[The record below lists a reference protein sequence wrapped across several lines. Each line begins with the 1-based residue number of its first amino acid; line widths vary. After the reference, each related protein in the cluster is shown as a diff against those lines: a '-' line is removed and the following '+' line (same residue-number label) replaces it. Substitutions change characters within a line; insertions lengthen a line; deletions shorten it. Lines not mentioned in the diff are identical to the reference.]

1 MFYPLLA
8 ALSFA
13 PAALADSPVGCRNY
27 ALEPNMLVELEEEA
41 SIGALTDVQ
50 KECLEKS
57 YKAAKEQTVKNK
69 ISRVLLVNAYAYDT
83 SYWAGLVQRHLD
95 EVDRSDPDIAY
106 LYSFY
111 IYNRPNNPDFEA
123 VIYWTEIALDRKN
136 IWTGETYVKR
146 VAQLQK
152 VRAMAAAKLW
162 QRHAEGGDKQKA
174 EEARLKTKTYA
185 REWIDF
191 AKSAGITTVQAEA
204 LCVSAANEAACGLL
218 GPVEETP
225 APGAPTTP

>member
-1 MFYPLLA
+1 MFYPLLIS
-8 ALSFA
+8 LVLA
-13 PAALADSPVGCRNY
+13 PAARADSPVGCRNY
-27 ALEPNMLVELEEEA
+27 AIEPNMLVELEEEA
-41 SIGALTDVQ
+41 SIGALTDPQ
-50 KECLEKS
+50 KDCLEKS

-111 IYNRPNNPDFEA
+111 IYNRPEKPDYEA
-123 VIYWTEIALDRKN
+123 AIYWTEIALDRKN
-136 IWTGETYVKR
+136 TWTGETYVKR

-162 QRHAEGGDKQKA
+162 QRLAESGDAAKA
-174 EEARLKTKTYA
+174 EEARRKTKTYA
-185 REWIDF
+185 REWIESS
-191 AKSAGITTVQAEA
+191 KSAGLRTDQAEA
-204 LCVSAANEAACGLL
+204 LCVSAASEAACGLL
-218 GPVEETP
+218 GPVEDTP
-225 APGAPTTP
+225 APAPATP